1 MITETPSVNQLS
13 QVISQA
19 AAPAFLL
26 GALAAFIALLFS
38 RLNRI
43 IDRTIVL
50 NGIRDDDTDRS
61 RLKADLPRLMR
72 RAVMVNRAIL
82 WAVIGSIAVSILVIV
97 AFASAFFE
105 IQHERGVAVLFV
117 ISLGAFTI
125 SLVDLAREVRIALS
139 EFDHYA

>member
-1 MITETPSVNQLS
+1 MISETPSVNQLS

-26 GALAAFIALLFS
+26 GALAAFIAVLIS

-50 NGIRDDDTDRS
+50 NGIPADDAGKS

-72 RAVMVNRAIL
+72 RAAMVNRAIL
-82 WAVIGSIAVSILVIV
+82 WAVIGSIAVTVLVIV

-105 IQHERGVAVLFV
+105 VQHERGVAVLFM

-125 SLVDLAREVRIALS
+125 SLIDFAREVRIALS